1 MLFGQHINVKFSL
14 QHSPVKRLM
23 PLAAFALICLVYLR
37 RSAAG
42 GSVSLFKLILEM
54 AAVSHSCCDH
64 INLQCRFNTEI

>member
-23 PLAAFALICLVYLR
+23 AAAFALICLVYLR

-42 GSVSLFKLILEM
+42 GSVSLFKLISEM